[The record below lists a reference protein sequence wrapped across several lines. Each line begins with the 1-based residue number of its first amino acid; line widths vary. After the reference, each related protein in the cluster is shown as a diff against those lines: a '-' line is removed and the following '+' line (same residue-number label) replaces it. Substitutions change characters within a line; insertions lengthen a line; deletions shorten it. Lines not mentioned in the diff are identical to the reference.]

1 MSSPLDER
9 RQRDQGAAERRDAVV
24 RALRDLARELGPADA
39 DRRLFFLAMVAARRA
54 EGPSS
59 RRRFRF
65 LRRPAIAFAA
75 GVALFGASALGV
87 AATGGVDEV
96 AERVSD
102 ALHAVRDGD
111 HKKGPPTPGPTPSA
125 GPVDVAGQHDGDH
138 GDAGAGGIDGSN
150 ASGTGIQHANDN
162 ASDGPANAEDRGDNR
177 NPEAPGPASGGPP
190 SSGTGGPASASP
202 TATPGTGGSNASER
216 GRDRSSPRAHEAQD
230 QRSTP

>member
-24 RALRDLARELGPADA
+24 RALRDLARELGPAGA

-54 EGPSS
+54 EGLSS

-65 LRRPAIAFAA
+65 LRKPAIAFAA

-87 AATGGVDEV
+87 AATGGADEV
-96 AERVSD
+96 VERVSD

-111 HKKGPPTPGPTPSA
+111 RTKGPPTPGPTPSA
-125 GPVDVAGQHDGDH
+125 GPVNVADRQDGDR
-138 GDAGAGGIDGSN
+138 GGAGAGGIDGSN

-177 NPEAPGPASGGPP
+177 NPAGPGPASGGSR
-190 SSGTGGPASASP
+190 SSGTGGAASASP
-202 TATPGTGGSNASER
+202 TPGTGGSNASER
-216 GRDRSSPRAHEAQD
+216 GRERSSPRAHEAQD
-230 QRSTP
+230 QRSSP